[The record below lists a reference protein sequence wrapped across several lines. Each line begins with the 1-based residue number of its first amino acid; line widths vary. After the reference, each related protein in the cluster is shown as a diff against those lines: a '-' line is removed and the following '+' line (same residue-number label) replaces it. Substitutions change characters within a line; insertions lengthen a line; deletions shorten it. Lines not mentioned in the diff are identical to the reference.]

1 LLGKSCWSNH
11 IRILHLK
18 THSVQLMKSLMSEKT
33 SATLTLFCLM
43 SWLPSAQAVVV
54 NFQTVP
60 LTVNSNSIEF
70 SVDGISATATA
81 YHTEFPDGTTATN
94 ITYGPFGTQNN
105 AISCCNFPWFGRVTS
120 VNTGEVLNGLGMY
133 ANQALGQTD
142 DDAGGGLIQ
151 PGFDNGPTSGM
162 ESMQFALFEF
172 AAPVNLSQ
180 VIVDDVSNFGRSI
193 WVAGG
198 NTAPDFSGD
207 FLSAFS
213 GYTFINS
220 EDDATDGFFTHN
232 IGPLNN
238 VSYIAIGTPPRIGD
252 LGPILDGGNDQFY
265 IEGLNITQVPVPAA
279 VWLFGS
285 GLLGLIGIAR
295 RKKTI

>member
-1 LLGKSCWSNH
+1 V
-11 IRILHLK
+11 I
-18 THSVQLMKSLMSEKT
+18 
-33 SATLTLFCLM
+33 
-43 SWLPSAQAVVV
+43 

-60 LTVNSNSIEF
+60 LTINADSIEF
-70 SVDGISATATA
+70 SQDGISATATA
-81 YHTEFPDGTTATN
+81 YHTEFPDGTTDPN
-94 ITYGPFGTQNN
+94 VTYGPFGTQNN
-105 AISCCNFPWFGRVTS
+105 AISCCNFPYFGRVTS
-120 VNTGEVLNGLGMY
+120 VNSGDVLNGLGMY
-133 ANQALGQTD
+133 ANEALGQTD
-142 DDAGGGLIQ
+142 VDAGGGLIQ
-151 PGFDNGPTSGM
+151 PGFDSNSTNGM
-162 ESMQFALFEF
+162 ESIQFALFEF

-180 VIVDDVSNFGRSI
+180 VIVDDVSNFSRSI

-238 VSYIAIGTPPRIGD
+238 VSYIAIGAPPRIGD
-252 LGPILDGGNDQFY
+252 LGPILQGGGDQFY
-265 IEGLNITQVPVPAA
+265 IEAMNVTLVPIPGA

-285 GLLGLIGIAR
+285 ALGILGWLR
-295 RKKTI
+295 RRTI